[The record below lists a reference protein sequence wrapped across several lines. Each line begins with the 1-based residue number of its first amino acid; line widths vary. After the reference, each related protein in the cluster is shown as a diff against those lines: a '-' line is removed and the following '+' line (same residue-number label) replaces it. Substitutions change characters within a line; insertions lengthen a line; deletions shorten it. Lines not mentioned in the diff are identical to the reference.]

1 MIGQT
6 KTPFHRLLVTI
17 GLAIV
22 TLVLLLSWSA
32 AQGGS
37 VQALSHE
44 PEAGKSEVLQDFG
57 IAWASMIPTTTTVT
71 SAGKVWTI
79 ENQNVT
85 ITFRLNSLAS
95 SSSAVFTFTPQSQ
108 SVLSSPLTSSTYFFT
123 LEGTYQ
129 NTGGI
134 VSLNDYDIALHYQ
147 ESELNGAQESTL
159 NFYQYDANRDRD
171 KWEAQTSTVD
181 MGKDTIACETN
192 KIGLFGIAGYRY
204 QTFLPLVFHRYG

>member
-1 MIGQT
+1 MIAQA
-6 KTPFHRLLVTI
+6 KTTLHRLLVTI
-17 GLAIV
+17 GLALVTIV
-22 TLVLLLSWSA
+22 VLLSWSA

-44 PEAGKSEVLQDFG
+44 PEASKSEVWHDFG
-57 IAWASMIPTTTTVT
+57 IAWASMTPTTTTVT
-71 SAGKVWTI
+71 SAGKVWEI
-79 ENQNVT
+79 ETQNVT

-171 KWEAQTSTVD
+171 KWEAQPGTVD
-181 MGKDTIACETN
+181 TVNNTIECETN
-192 KIGLFGIAGYRY
+192 KTGLFGIAGYRY
-204 QTFLPLVFHRYG
+204 QTFLPLVLRRHS